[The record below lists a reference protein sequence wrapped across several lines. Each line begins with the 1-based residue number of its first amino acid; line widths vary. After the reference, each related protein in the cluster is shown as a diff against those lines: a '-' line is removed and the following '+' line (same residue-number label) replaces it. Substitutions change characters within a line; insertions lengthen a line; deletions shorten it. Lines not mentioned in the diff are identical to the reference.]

1 MTERDP
7 LQADIDVI
15 LAALGR
21 RLPRRRRPALVLI
34 VGLPGT
40 GKSLFAARLAARTRL
55 VILESDALRRLIF
68 PNPRYSAAESSRLF
82 AAVHAVI
89 DRLLE
94 KGTPCLL
101 DATNLT
107 EMHRQPLYE
116 IAEARGAKLVIVEVV
131 APRQVVYQRLR
142 DRARQGAANSEAD
155 IFVYERMRRQ
165 REDISRQHIVA
176 DTSQDVEQGVEEA
189 ARAIEDP

>member
-7 LQADIDVI
+7 LQDDVDVI

-21 RLPRRRRPALVLI
+21 RLPRRRPPTLVLI
-34 VGLPGT
+34 TGLPGT
-40 GKSLFAARLAARTRL
+40 GKSSFAAELSARTRL

-68 PNPRYSAAESSRLF
+68 PYPGYSAAESGRLF
-82 AAVHAVI
+82 AAIHAAI
-89 DRLLE
+89 DRLLA

-107 EMHRQPLYE
+107 EAHRQPLYD
-116 IAEARGAKLVIVEVV
+116 IAAARGAKLVIVEVV
-131 APRQVVYQRLR
+131 APREVVHQRLR
-142 DRARQGAANSEAD
+142 DRARRSAANSEAD

-165 REDISRQHIVA
+165 REEVSREHIVV
-176 DTSQDVEQGVEEA
+176 DTSQDITPAVEEA
-189 ARAIEDP
+189 ARAVEDP